1 MNKRKRTEAPREL
14 TAASVLFFFLVGIL
28 YFFSYPVSIVIRKQK
43 TVAHAKNLCCFIL
56 YLSLVCN
63 SNFGFELSLFTLVFS
78 GESDLVYI
86 IFAFDFLVGDFKI
99 FCDIFSVFCD
109 SMQKILFHQNI

>member
-14 TAASVLFFFLVGIL
+14 TAASVLFLVGIL

-63 SNFGFELSLFTLVFS
+63 SYFGFELSLFTLIFS
-78 GESDLVYI
+78 GESDLVNI
-86 IFAFDFLVGDFKI
+86 ILSVDFLEGDFEI
-99 FCDIFSVFCD
+99 LCDIFPVFCD
-109 SMQKILFHQNI
+109 SMQKILFYQNI